1 MLRAGGVRFIPAV
14 PFLLKIFSS
23 LASGQWGGQ
32 PEVLHFAD
40 EKQEKFVKSLQSY
53 EIVHPVKVDERG
65 AFLSPDVT
73 HHVNHVG
80 RRDLGKREE
89 HVYYQIIHQGHQLLF
104 NLTVNRPFLSP
115 GYVLEKRYGNV
126 TGTIIQTPAEN
137 TCHFI
142 GRVMH
147 QDLGSGIAAISTCR
161 GLHGLF
167 RLHSEDYFIEP
178 VHGHPRK
185 EEEESHIIYKRHA
198 VQHSQRK
205 PNDLTPMG
213 GGTCGIQ
220 DSVNSILKQERQRE
234 RWEEIHRKGRRIS
247 QRSISKERWVE
258 TLVVADT
265 KMIEYH
271 GSENVQSYIFTII
284 NMVASLFHDP
294 SIGNAIHIVL
304 VRLILLEEEEKEL
317 KIVHHADHTLSSF
330 CKWQKN
336 VNPKSDSTPNHH
348 DVAVLLTRM
357 DLCAGMNRPCET
369 LGLSHVSGMC
379 QPLRSCNINEDSG
392 LPVAFT
398 IAHEI
403 GHSFGIQ
410 HDGQGNDC
418 EPMEKHHFI
427 MSRQLQYDQSPLI
440 WSHCSKDY
448 ITRFLDRGW
457 GFCLNDPPTKQELVV
472 PTIAPGVLYDV
483 HHQCQLQYGPNSTFC
498 EEMDNVCQ
506 TLWCSVNGSC
516 RSKLDAAADGTKCG
530 EKKWCFNGECVT
542 VGNRPET
549 VNGGWNTWNSWSH
562 CTRTCGAGVQAAERH
577 CSNPVP
583 RFGGKY
589 CTGKR
594 KRYRICNVKPCP
606 QEIPTFRQ
614 MQCSEFDTVLY
625 KNELYSWI
633 PVYPIANPCELHC
646 RPIDG
651 QFSEKML
658 DAVVDGTSCTE
669 AANSRDIC
677 INGICKTVGC
687 DYEIESNAVEDQCGV
702 CHGNGSSCQT
712 VKKTFEESEGLGY
725 VDVGLIPK
733 GARDI
738 RVEEIAEAGN
748 FLALRSEDPEK
759 YFLNGGFIIQWN
771 GDYKAAGTT
780 FKYERNGNLE
790 NLTAPGPT
798 KEPVWIQLLFQ
809 ETNPG
814 IRYEYTIKKDTEKEN
829 TIGQPEFF
837 WKFGAWTDCSAPC
850 GTGVQ
855 RQIVRCVEK
864 TPRVVEDRFCDART
878 RPDDRQQKCNE
889 QDCPARWW
897 TGEWQKCS
905 TTCGDTGIKKRT
917 VLCVRTV
924 GTDEQ
929 ALPSSEC
936 NQLLK
941 PRTQMTCKRDTP
953 CPSNWTVGNWS
964 ECSVTCGG
972 GFRTRTVIC
981 TKNNKQL
988 CNISKKPNTKSLCGL
1003 RNCPLKKKILFPLRK
1018 PKGGKTFTKDLPSKL
1033 GPKYGPNH
1041 SGAKVKPKPKQL
1053 SVTTEQLPPV
1063 NTTVQ
1068 PTISASPVTTMDTTT
1083 NKQIHLQDKPVPKQQ
1098 NNESHDGRDDYNFI
1112 AIHRNLTGENN
1123 TTDGKRVLEIGN
1135 ITPTSQSINWT
1146 HRTTGETDNT
1156 SEYDPLT
1163 TVEVADHLPLTKAPQ
1178 LTLITDEY
1186 EDAKTT
1192 AAPIKAEESTLYD
1205 NPQATLVTTVKPGST
1220 QIVKPNVRT
1229 PSPGSGDRK
1238 PGIPRL
1244 KIDPKVKA
1252 TMERLRMKLL
1262 RMLHPQRF
1270 SNSSDILAPALDFN
1284 DENSP
1289 QDNPELTTSHA
1300 VGITRSQWVKLSKA
1314 IGSTLPFSQT
1324 QFTTKV
1330 PWKRAPTTNSPNN
1343 FLNST
1348 DYDDFES
1355 EDSLDNGFWKVGNWS
1370 ECSTTC
1376 GVGAMWRQIECS
1388 TKEDSDCET
1397 MKKPAPARR
1406 CFVRPCAV
1414 WKIGNWS
1421 KCSENCGGGVKIR
1434 DIYCMDSREK
1444 RPLRPFHCQ
1453 FLGAKPIMNL
1463 RCNPK
1468 ACADWNSSA
1477 WSECS
1482 RTCGDGIQ
1490 KRLVH
1495 CMEDRQCNVKVQPH
1509 SIMPCNAQPCTQW
1522 VAGTWNECSVSCGGG
1537 LQQRVVKCMNLETNK
1552 TEEDSSICEHD
1563 LPPDVAQ
1570 RCNLQ
1575 RCMNNNGK
1583 KTLQSVKEMLS
1594 DNICNKDRMSKK
1606 FCLTLRKLGR
1616 CSMPTIRVQCCH
1628 TCQKINIAT
1637 WRRGTRRGLSQRA
1650 APDS

>member
-1 MLRAGGVRFIPAV
+1 MPLLGGRLITGV
-14 PFLLKIFSS
+14 PFLFNVFSFVA
-23 LASGQWGGQ
+23 ASHSDRKVNS
-32 PEVLHFAD
+32 VLFAD
-40 EKQEKFVKSLQSY
+40 EKQETFVRSLQGY
-53 EIVHPVKVDERG
+53 EIVHPIKVDESG
-65 AFLSPDVT
+65 AILSPDVT
-73 HHVNHVG
+73 HYVNHVR

-89 HVYYQIIHQGHQLLF
+89 HVYYQLVHRGQKLLF
-104 NLTVNRPFLSP
+104 NLTLNRPFLSP

-126 TGTIIQTPAEN
+126 TGTIVQSPTGN
-137 TCHFI
+137 TCHFL
-142 GRVMH
+142 GRVEH
-147 QDLGSGIAAISTCR
+147 QDQGSGSAAISTCR

-167 RLHSEDYFIEP
+167 RLRSGDYLIEP
-178 VHGHPRK
+178 VNGHPRQRG
-185 EEEESHIIYKRHA
+185 EQQPHIIYKRDA
-198 VQHSQRK
+198 IQHSQRK
-205 PNDLTPMG
+205 HREFTPT
-213 GGTCGIQ
+213 GTRVCGIQ
-220 DSVNSILKQERQRE
+220 DSDNNILQPERQRE
-234 RWEEIHRKGRRIS
+234 RWEESHRKGRRIS

-284 NMVASLFHDP
+284 NMVASLFHEP
-294 SIGNAIHIVL
+294 SIGNAIHIVM

-317 KIVHHADHTLSSF
+317 KIIHHADHTLSSF
-330 CKWQKN
+330 CKWQRN
-336 VNPKSDSTPNHH
+336 VNPKSDSTPHHH
-348 DVAVLLTRM
+348 DIAVLLTRM

-379 QPLRSCNINEDSG
+379 QPLRNCNINEDSG

-418 EPMEKHHFI
+418 EPFEKNHFI

-457 GFCLNDPPTKQELVV
+457 GFCLNDPPTQQELVV

-516 RSKLDAAADGTKCG
+516 RSKLDAAADGTSCG

-542 VGNRPET
+542 VGNRPEA
-549 VNGGWNTWNSWSH
+549 VNGDWSTWGSWSH

-594 KRYRICNVKPCP
+594 KRYRICNVKPCL
-606 QEIPTFRQ
+606 QETPTFRQ
-614 MQCSEFDTVLY
+614 MQCSEFNTVLY
-625 KNELYSWI
+625 KNELYSWA
-633 PVYPIANPCELHC
+633 PVYRIANPCELHC
-646 RPIDG
+646 RPVG
-651 QFSEKML
+651 EQFAEKML
-658 DAVVDGTSCTE
+658 DAVIDGTSCTE
-669 AANSRDIC
+669 AANSRDVC

-687 DYEIESNAVEDQCGV
+687 DYEIESNAVEDRCGV

-725 VDVGLIPK
+725 VDVGLIPE

-809 ETNPG
+809 EKNPG
-814 IRYEYTIKKDTEKEN
+814 VRYEYTIKKDTEEEN

-897 TGEWQKCS
+897 AGEWQKCS
-905 TTCGDTGIKKRT
+905 TTCGDSGIKKRT

-936 NQLLK
+936 NQRLK
-941 PRTQMTCKRDTP
+941 PRTQMTCKRDIP
-953 CPSNWTVGNWS
+953 CPSNWTVSNWS
-964 ECSVTCGG
+964 DCSVTCGG
-972 GFRTRTVIC
+972 GFRTRNVTC
-981 TKNNKQL
+981 TWNNKEL
-988 CNISKKPNTKSLCGL
+988 CNISKKPSVKSLCGL
-1003 RNCPLKKKILFPLRK
+1003 RHCSNNKKILFPPRK
-1018 PKGGKTFTKDLPSKL
+1018 PKDGKTYPKDLPGRL
-1033 GPKYGPNH
+1033 RPKYGPNH
-1041 SGAKVKPKPKQL
+1041 SGSKVQPKPKR
-1053 SVTTEQLPPV
+1053 VTTKQPLPV
-1063 NTTVQ
+1063 NITV
-1068 PTISASPVTTMDTTT
+1068 PTAAGRSPVTTMATTT
-1083 NKQIHLQDKPVPKQQ
+1083 NKQIHVQDKPSPKQQ
-1098 NNESHDGRDDYNFI
+1098 NCNASYDDNFI
-1112 AIHRNLTGENN
+1112 AIHQNLTNESDTVNRKRISEAGNITDTIQNINETHNITGENDSVSDHDHI
-1123 TTDGKRVLEIGN
+1123 TTE
-1135 ITPTSQSINWT
+1135 
-1146 HRTTGETDNT
+1146 
-1156 SEYDPLT
+1156 
-1163 TVEVADHLPLTKAPQ
+1163 EVVKHFPFTEEPQ
-1178 LTLITDEY
+1178 AGIVTDENNDKIVKSTAVPINT
-1186 EDAKTT
+1186 EKSMLSTSPQTT
-1192 AAPIKAEESTLYD
+1192 FVS
-1205 NPQATLVTTVKPGST
+1205 TVKPGST
-1220 QIVKPNVRT
+1220 QLIKPSVSV
-1229 PSPGSGDRK
+1229 PSPGYGNRK
-1238 PGIPRL
+1238 VGLPRL
-1244 KIDPKVKA
+1244 KIDPKFKA
-1252 TMERLRMKLL
+1252 TMERLRMKLY
-1262 RMLHPQRF
+1262 RMLNPERF
-1270 SNSSDILAPALDFN
+1270 SNHTDILAPGLNPN
-1284 DENSP
+1284 DENSTNL
-1289 QDNPELTTSHA
+1289 QHNPELTTSNG
-1300 VGITRSQWVKLSKA
+1300 VGTTDSEWVKFTGA
-1314 IGSTLPFSQT
+1314 IGSKLSAVEPSSPSKLPL
-1324 QFTTKV
+1324 K
-1330 PWKRAPTTNSPNN
+1330 KIPTINRLNN
-1343 FLNST
+1343 FSNMT
-1348 DYDDFES
+1348 EDYDDFAPEV
-1355 EDSLDNGFWKVGNWS
+1355 SLDDVYWKVGNWS

-1388 TKEDSDCET
+1388 TEEDAHCENV
-1397 MKKPAPARR
+1397 KKPAPARR
-1406 CFVRPCAV
+1406 CFVRPCAI

-1421 KCSENCGGGVKIR
+1421 KCSENCGGGAKIR
-1434 DIYCMDSREK
+1434 DIQCIDSHDK

-1453 FLGAKPIMNL
+1453 LLRTKPTTSL
-1463 RCNPK
+1463 RCNLK
-1468 ACADWNSSA
+1468 ACADWQVSA

-1482 RTCGDGIQ
+1482 RTCGGGGIQ
-1490 KRLVH
+1490 ERLVR
-1495 CMEDRQCNVKVQPH
+1495 CMEEGQCNLKARPH
-1509 SIMPCNAQPCTQW
+1509 TTRPCNTQPCVQW
-1522 VAGTWNECSVSCGGG
+1522 ITGTWSECSASCGGG
-1537 LQQRVVKCMNLETNK
+1537 LQQQVVRCMNLETNK
-1552 TEEDSSICEHD
+1552 TEEDSSICEMK
-1563 LPPDVAQ
+1563 PSPSKIQ
-1570 RCNLQ
+1570 KCNTQ
-1575 RCMNNNGK
+1575 KCMSRN
-1583 KTLQSVKEMLS
+1583 
-1594 DNICNKDRMSKK
+1594 DNICIKDRMSKK
-1606 FCLTLRKLGR
+1606 FCLTLKKLGR
-1616 CSMPTIRVQCCH
+1616 CSMATIKTQCCY
-1628 TCQKINIAT
+1628 TCQKLSSMT
-1637 WRRGTRRGLSQRA
+1637 TRRAVQRSLSKGTTS
-1650 APDS
+1650 DS

>member
-1 MLRAGGVRFIPAV
+1 MLCAGGVRFIAAV
-14 PFLLKIFSS
+14 PFLLKVLFSS
-23 LASGQWGGQ
+23 LATSHGGRQ
-32 PEVLHFAD
+32 LDSSRFAN
-40 EKQEKFVKSLQSY
+40 EEQGKFIRSLQSY
-53 EIVHPVKVDERG
+53 DIVHPVKVDERG
-65 AFLSPDVT
+65 IFLSPDVI
-73 HHVNHVG
+73 HYVNHVG
-80 RRDLGKREE
+80 RRDLGRSED
-89 HVYYQIIHQGHQLLF
+89 HAYYQIVHRGQKLLF
-104 NLTVNRPFLSP
+104 NLSASRPFLSP
-115 GYVLEKRYGNV
+115 GFVLERRYGNV
-126 TGTIIQTPAEN
+126 SGTITQTPSEN
-137 TCHFI
+137 TCHLR
-142 GRVMH
+142 GRVQH
-147 QDLGSGIAAISTCR
+147 PHLGSGTAAISTCK

-178 VHGHPRK
+178 IHGHPRK
-185 EEEESHIIYKRHA
+185 EEEQQPHIIYKRDA
-198 VQHSQRK
+198 IQHSQRK
-205 PNDLTPMG
+205 WNDLTSIG
-213 GGTCGIQ
+213 TGTCGIQ
-220 DSVNSILKQERQRE
+220 DSVNNILQQERQRE
-234 RWEEIHRKGRRIS
+234 RWEEIHRKSRRIS

-284 NMVASLFHDP
+284 NMVTSFFHDP

-304 VRLILLEEEEKEL
+304 VRLILLEEEEEEL

-357 DLCAGMNRPCET
+357 DICAGMNRPCET

-457 GFCLNDPPTKQELVV
+457 GFCLNDPPIKQELVV

-506 TLWCSVNGSC
+506 TLWCSLNGSC
-516 RSKLDAAADGTKCG
+516 RSKLDAAADGTRCG
-530 EKKWCFNGECVT
+530 EKKWCFNGECVA
-542 VGNRPET
+542 VGNRPEA
-549 VNGGWNTWNSWSH
+549 VNGGWDTWSSWSH

-583 RFGGKY
+583 RFEGMY

-594 KRYRICNVKPCP
+594 KRYRICNVKPCL

-614 MQCSEFDTVLY
+614 MQCTEFDTVLY
-625 KNELYSWI
+625 KNELYSWV
-633 PVYPIANPCELHC
+633 PVHPVANPCELHC

-651 QFSEKML
+651 NFSEKML
-658 DAVVDGTSCTE
+658 DAVIDGTSCTE

-677 INGICKTVGC
+677 INGICWTVGC
-687 DYEIESNAVEDQCGV
+687 DYEIDSNAVEDQCGV
-702 CHGNGSSCQT
+702 CHGNGSFCQT
-712 VKKTFEESEGLGY
+712 VKKMFEESEGLGY

-814 IRYEYTIKKDTEKEN
+814 VRYEYTVKKDTEKGN

-837 WKFGAWTDCSAPC
+837 WKFGAWTECSAPC

-905 TTCGDTGIKKRT
+905 TTCGDSGIKKRT

-941 PRTQMTCKRDTP
+941 PRTKMTCKRETP

-972 GFRTRTVIC
+972 GFRTRTVMC
-981 TKNNKQL
+981 TRNNKKL
-988 CNISKKPNTKSLCGL
+988 CNISKRPNAKSLCGL
-1003 RNCPLKKKILFPLRK
+1003 RNCLLNKKTLFPLRK
-1018 PKGGKTFTKDLPSKL
+1018 PKGGKIFTQVLPGKL

-1041 SGAKVKPKPKQL
+1041 LGAKVKPKPKQPP
-1053 SVTTEQLPPV
+1053 VTTEQPPPV
-1063 NTTVQ
+1063 NNTLQ
-1068 PTISASPVTTMDTTT
+1068 PDTSTSPATTMGIST
-1083 NKQIHLQDKPVPKQQ
+1083 NKQIHLPDKPVPNQQ
-1098 NNESHDGRDDYNFI
+1098 NNNVSHDDYNFI
-1112 AIHRNLTGENN
+1112 TLHPDLTDKSE
-1123 TTDGKRVLEIGN
+1123 TTNGKKVLEAGN
-1135 ITPTSQSINWT
+1135 ITPVIQSMNGT
-1146 HRTTGETDNT
+1146 HSITGQNT
-1156 SEYDPLT
+1156 SEHDPIIT
-1163 TVEVADHLPLTKAPQ
+1163 EEVGDHLPFTKTPQ
-1178 LTLITDEY
+1178 VNLITKEY
-1186 EDAKTT
+1186 DNEVAKTT
-1192 AAPIKAEESTLYD
+1192 AVPISAEESTLHD
-1205 NPQATLVTTVKPGST
+1205 SPQTTLVTTVKPGRT
-1220 QIVKPNVRT
+1220 QIVKPNVQA
-1229 PSPGSGDRK
+1229 PSPGFGVGK
-1238 PGIPRL
+1238 PGFPRL

-1262 RMLHPQRF
+1262 RMLRKNETSQDPEPV
-1270 SNSSDILAPALDFN
+1270 SNISETLAPGLDFN
-1284 DENSP
+1284 DENSL
-1289 QDNPELTTSHA
+1289 QYSPELITSNVA
-1300 VGITRSQWVKLSKA
+1300 GITYSQWLKLSKA
-1314 IGSTLPFSQT
+1314 TGSMSPSSET

-1330 PWKRAPTTNSPNN
+1330 PLKRKPTTSRPNN
-1343 FLNST
+1343 FLNVT
-1348 DYDDFES
+1348 DYDHFEP
-1355 EDSLDNGFWKVGNWS
+1355 EVSLDISFWKVGNWS

-1388 TKEDSDCET
+1388 TKEYSDCEK
-1397 MKKPAPARR
+1397 MKKPAPAQR
-1406 CFVRPCAV
+1406 CFVRPCAI

-1421 KCSENCGGGVKIR
+1421 KCSENCGGGAKVR
-1434 DIYCMDSREK
+1434 DIYCMDTREK

-1453 FLGAKPIMNL
+1453 FLGGKPITSL

-1468 ACADWNSSA
+1468 ACGDWHLSA

-1482 RTCGDGIQ
+1482 RTCGGGIQ

-1495 CMEDRQCNVKVQPH
+1495 CMEDRQCNMKVQPH
-1509 SIMPCNAQPCTQW
+1509 STMPCNAQPCTQW
-1522 VAGTWNECSVSCGGG
+1522 VAGTWSECSVSCGGG
-1537 LQQRVVKCMNLETNK
+1537 SQQRVVKCMNLETNK
-1552 TEEDSSICEHD
+1552 TEEDTSICQRD
-1563 LPPDVAQ
+1563 LAPDVGQ
-1570 RCNLQ
+1570 RCNIQ
-1575 RCMNNNGK
+1575 KCVNNN
-1583 KTLQSVKEMLS
+1583 

-1606 FCLTLRKLGR
+1606 FCLTLKKLGR
-1616 CSMPTIRVQCCH
+1616 CSMPPIRVQCCH
-1628 TCQKINIAT
+1628 TCQKFNVPT
-1637 WRRGTRRGLSQRA
+1637 LRRESQRSSSQRA
-1650 APDS
+1650 ASDS

>member
-1 MLRAGGVRFIPAV
+1 MLRVGLRFITAV
-14 PFLLKIFSS
+14 PFLLKVFSF
-23 LASGQWGGQ
+23 LATSHGGGQ
-32 PEVLHFAD
+32 LGSLHFAN
-40 EKQEKFVKSLQSY
+40 EKQEKFIRSLQSY

-65 AFLSPDVT
+65 IFLSPDVI
-73 HHVNHVG
+73 HYVNHIG
-80 RRDLGKREE
+80 RRDLGKRED
-89 HVYYQIIHQGHQLLF
+89 HVYYQIVHRGQKLLF
-104 NLTVNRPFLSP
+104 NLTANRPFLSP
-115 GYVLEKRYGNV
+115 GYVLEKRYANV
-126 TGTIIQTPAEN
+126 TGAIIQTPAEN

-142 GRVMH
+142 GRVEH
-147 QDLGSGIAAISTCR
+147 QDLGSGIAAISTCK

-167 RLHSEDYFIEP
+167 RLRSEDYFIEP
-178 VHGHPRK
+178 IHGHPRK
-185 EEEESHIIYKRHA
+185 EEEQQPHIIYKRHA
-198 VQHSQRK
+198 VQQPQRK
-205 PNDLTPMG
+205 RNDFTPMG
-213 GGTCGIQ
+213 TGTCGIQ
-220 DSVNSILKQERQRE
+220 DSVNNILQQERQRE
-234 RWEEIHRKGRRIS
+234 RWEESQRRGRRIS

-284 NMVASLFHDP
+284 NMVTSLFHDP

-379 QPLRSCNINEDSG
+379 QPLRSCNVNEDSG

-457 GFCLNDPPTKQELVV
+457 GFCLNDPPTKQELEV
-472 PTIAPGVLYDV
+472 PSIAPGVLYDV

-506 TLWCSVNGSC
+506 TLWCSVHGSC

-542 VGNRPET
+542 VGNRPEA
-549 VNGGWNTWNSWSH
+549 VSGGWNTWSSWSH

-583 RFGGKY
+583 KFGGKY

-594 KRYRICNVKPCP
+594 KRYRVCNTKPCL
-606 QEIPTFRQ
+606 QETPTFRQ

-625 KNELYSWI
+625 KNELYSWV
-633 PVYPIANPCELHC
+633 PVQHIANPCELHC

-658 DAVVDGTSCTE
+658 DAVIDGTSCTE

-725 VDVGLIPK
+725 VDVGLIPE

-814 IRYEYTIKKDTEKEN
+814 VRYEYTIKKDTEKEN

-855 RQIVRCVEK
+855 RQIIRCVEK
-864 TPRVVEDRFCDART
+864 TPRVVEDRFCDARN

-905 TTCGDTGIKKRT
+905 TTCGDSGIKKRT
-917 VLCVRTV
+917 ALCVRTV

-941 PRTQMTCKRDTP
+941 PRTQMTCKRDIP

-972 GFRTRTVIC
+972 GFRTRTVTC
-981 TKNNKQL
+981 ARNNNEL
-988 CNISKKPNTKSLCGL
+988 CKISKRPNAKSLCGL
-1003 RNCPLKKKILFPLRK
+1003 RNCPINKKILFPLRK
-1018 PKGGKTFTKDLPSKL
+1018 PKGDKTFSKDLPSKL

-1041 SGAKVKPKPKQL
+1041 SGAKVQPKPKQIP
-1053 SVTTEQLPPV
+1053 VTTEEPLSV
-1063 NTTVQ
+1063 NITMQ
-1068 PTISASPVTTMDTTT
+1068 SAASTSPVTTVGTTT
-1083 NKQIHLQDKPVPKQQ
+1083 KIQIHLQDKPAPNQQ
-1098 NNESHDGRDDYNFI
+1098 NNNASSDDSNFI
-1112 AIHRNLTGENN
+1112 AIQQDLTDEGDN
-1123 TTDGKRVLEIGN
+1123 TNWKRVTEAGN
-1135 ITPTSQSINWT
+1135 VTPTIQGMNKT
-1146 HRTTGETDNT
+1146 HSTTGESDSA
-1156 SEYDPLT
+1156 SEYDPITTEVVGDHPSFTKEPQVNLT
-1163 TVEVADHLPLTKAPQ
+1163 ADEFNNEVTKS
-1178 LTLITDEY
+1178 
-1186 EDAKTT
+1186 TT
-1192 AAPIKAEESTLYD
+1192 APISAEESILYGSSQTTL
-1205 NPQATLVTTVKPGST
+1205 ATTVKPGRT
-1220 QIVKPNVRT
+1220 QIVKPNVRA
-1229 PSPGSGDRK
+1229 PSPGFVRRK
-1238 PGIPRL
+1238 PGFPRL
-1244 KIDPKVKA
+1244 KIDSKIKA
-1252 TMERLRMKLL
+1252 TMERVRMKLL
-1262 RMLHPQRF
+1262 RMLNPERF
-1270 SNSSDILAPALDFN
+1270 ANISDILTPGLVFN
-1284 DENSP
+1284 DENSL
-1289 QDNPELTTSHA
+1289 QYNPELTTSNA
-1300 VGITRSQWVKLSKA
+1300 VGITHSEWVKLSEA
-1314 IGSTLPFSQT
+1314 IGSKLPSSET

-1330 PWKRAPTTNSPNN
+1330 PLKRTPTTNRPNN
-1343 FLNST
+1343 FLNVT
-1348 DYDDFES
+1348 DYDDFEP
-1355 EDSLDNGFWKVGNWS
+1355 EVNNAFWKVGNWS

-1376 GVGAMWRQIECS
+1376 GIGAIWRQIECS
-1388 TKEDSDCET
+1388 TKEDSDCEKI
-1397 MKKPAPARR
+1397 KKPAPARR
-1406 CFVRPCAV
+1406 CFVRPCAS

-1421 KCSENCGGGVKIR
+1421 KCSESCGGGAKIR
-1434 DIYCMDSREK
+1434 DIHCMDNRDK

-1453 FLGAKPIMNL
+1453 FLGAKPITSF
-1463 RCNPK
+1463 RCNLN
-1468 ACADWNSSA
+1468 ACANWHTST

-1482 RTCGDGIQ
+1482 RTCGGGVQ

-1495 CMEDRQCNVKVQPH
+1495 CTEDGQCNVKARPH
-1509 SIMPCNAQPCTQW
+1509 ATMPCNAQPCTQW
-1522 VAGTWNECSVSCGGG
+1522 VAGSWNECSASCGGG
-1537 LQQRVVKCMNLETNK
+1537 FQQRVVKCVNLETNK
-1552 TEEDSSICEHD
+1552 TVENSSICE
-1563 LPPDVAQ
+1563 LEPFPDVEQ
-1570 RCNLQ
+1570 RCNIQ
-1575 RCMNNNGK
+1575 KCGNKN
-1583 KTLQSVKEMLS
+1583 E
-1594 DNICNKDRMSKK
+1594 NICIKDRMSKK
-1606 FCLTLRKLGR
+1606 FCLTLKKLGR
-1616 CSMPTIRVQCCH
+1616 CSMPTIRMQCCH
-1628 TCQKINIAT
+1628 TCQKFNIMT
-1637 WRRGTRRGLSQRA
+1637 SRRGIQRSLSQRA
-1650 APDS
+1650 ASDS